1 VADGVETGYAAAR
14 EGSALVDLP
23 DRGVLAVTGAL
34 RQKFLHGLLSNDVA
48 SLLPGQGRRA
58 ALMDAK
64 GHLLA
69 FMRALVGQTE
79 VWLEVSGDRV
89 ALVEEKLAF
98 YRVAAPVR
106 FQRRP
111 VEVLALVGPRAR
123 AVLAQTGCP
132 VPDLQP
138 DDHVAGAVA
147 GQPVLV
153 TRAGD
158 MPAEGFVLHAESAAA
173 AAAAAA
179 LEAAGAVPIGRATL
193 DVLRIEDG
201 RPWYGPDVTED
212 NILHETGLVAD
223 YHSPTKGCYVGQEVI
238 ARLDA
243 RGGNVNKMMR
253 GLRLSATAEAGSKV
267 TSEGKEV
274 GRITTAGS
282 SPRLGPVAMGY
293 VHRSRFE
300 PGTHV
305 EVDGA
310 PAAVVRLPFE
320 VMEGAVVRE
329 PAR

>member
-1 VADGVETGYAAAR
+1 VAHAVSSGYAAAR
-14 EGSALVDLP
+14 EGAVLHDLR
-23 DRGVLAVTGAL
+23 DRGVVAVTGPL
-34 RQKFLHGLLSNDVA
+34 RQKFLHGLLSNDVLT
-48 SLLPGQGRRA
+48 LLPGQGRRA

-69 FMRALVGQTE
+69 LMRVLVGQTE
-79 VWLEVSGDRV
+79 VWLEVAGNRTDL
-89 ALVEEKLAF
+89 ALERLAF

-111 VEVLALVGPRAR
+111 VEVLALLGPQAR
-123 AVLAQTGCP
+123 DLLARTGCE
-132 VPDLQP
+132 VPDLEP
-138 DDHVAGAVA
+138 EAHVAGAVA

-153 TRAGD
+153 ARAGD
-158 MPAEGFVLHAESAAA
+158 MPAHGYVLHADSPAA

-179 LEAAGAVPIGRATL
+179 LEAAGAVPVTEETL

-201 RPWYGPDVTED
+201 RPWFGPDITED
-212 NILHETGLVAD
+212 NLLHETGLVRE

-243 RGGNVNKMMR
+243 RGGNVNKRIR
-253 GLRLSATAEAGSKV
+253 GLRLTATAEAGSKV
-267 TSEGKEV
+267 MSEGKEV
-274 GRITTAGS
+274 GRVTTAGL

-320 VMEGAVVRE
+320 VMEGAVPEATR
-329 PAR
+329 

>member
-1 VADGVETGYAAAR
+1 VAEAVKSDYDAAR
-14 EGSALVDLP
+14 EGAALVDLP
-23 DRGVLAVTGAL
+23 DRGVLAVTGPL
-34 RQKFLHGLLSNDVA
+34 RQKFLHGVLSNDVETV
-48 SLLPGQGRRA
+48 LPGQGRRA

-69 FMRALVGQTE
+69 LMRVLVGQTE
-79 VWLEVSGDRV
+79 VWLEVAGNRAD
-89 ALVEEKLAF
+89 LVEEKLTF

-111 VEVLALVGPRAR
+111 VEVIALLGPRAR
-123 AVLAQTGCP
+123 EVLARTGCE
-132 VPDLQP
+132 VPDLAP
-138 DDHVAGAVA
+138 EAHVAGAVG

-153 TRAGD
+153 SRAGD
-158 MPAEGFVLHAESAAA
+158 VPAEGYVLHAESPAA

-179 LEAAGAVPIGRATL
+179 LQSAGAVSIGRQTL

-201 RPWYGPDVTED
+201 RPWYGPDITEE
-212 NILHETGLVAD
+212 NLLHETGLLGE

-243 RGGNVNKMMR
+243 RGGNVNRALR
-253 GLRLSATAEAGSKV
+253 GLRLKAAAEAGSAV

-274 GRITTAGS
+274 GRITTAGV
-282 SPRLGPVAMGY
+282 SPRLGPIAMAY

-305 EVDGA
+305 EVDRA
-310 PAAVVRLPFE
+310 AAAVVRLPFE
-320 VMEGAVVRE
+320 VMEHAIGEGKA
-329 PAR
+329 

>member
-1 VADGVETGYAAAR
+1 METGYAAAR
-14 EGSALVDLP
+14 QGAALVDLP

-34 RQKFLHGLLSNDVA
+34 RQKFLHGVLSNDVLG
-48 SLLPGQGRRA
+48 LLPGQGRRA

-69 FMRALVGQTE
+69 FMRVLVGQTE
-79 VWLEVSGDRV
+79 AWLEVAGKRTDV
-89 ALVEEKLAF
+89 VEERLTF

-106 FQRRP
+106 FHRRP
-111 VEVLALVGPRAR
+111 VEVLALLGPRAR
-123 AVLAQTGCP
+123 DVLARMGCA
-132 VPDLQP
+132 VPDLEP
-138 DDHVAGAVA
+138 DAHVAGAVA

-153 TRAGD
+153 ARAGD
-158 MPAEGFVLHAESAAA
+158 MPAGGYVLHAESAAA

-179 LEAAGAVPIGRATL
+179 LEGAGAVPIDRETL

-201 RPWYGPDVTED
+201 RPWYGPDITED
-212 NILHETGLVAD
+212 NLLHETGLLGE

-253 GLRLSATAEAGSKV
+253 GLRLSAPARAGLAV
-267 TSEGKEV
+267 AFEGKDV
-274 GRITTAGS
+274 GRVTTAGV

-293 VHRSRFE
+293 VHRSRSE
-300 PGTHV
+300 PGATV

-310 PAAVVRLPFE
+310 AATVVTLPFE
-320 VMEGAVVRE
+320 ADATAETR
-329 PAR
+329 P

>member
-1 VADGVETGYAAAR
+1 
-14 EGSALVDLP
+14 VDLP
-23 DRGVLAVTGAL
+23 DRGVIAVTGVL
-34 RQKFLHGLLSNDVA
+34 RQKFLHGLLSNEVQ

-69 FMRALVGQTE
+69 LMRVLVGQAE
-79 VWLEVSGDRV
+79 VWLEVAGGRRD
-89 ALVEEKLAF
+89 LVLEKLEF

-106 FQRRP
+106 FQSRP
-111 VEVLALVGPRAR
+111 VEVLAIMGPAAR
-123 AVLAQTGCP
+123 DVLAKTGL
-132 VPDLQP
+132 DLP
-138 DDHVAGAVA
+138 ELEPEAHVAGAVG

-153 TRAGD
+153 ARAGD
-158 MPAEGFVLHAESAAA
+158 MPAEGYVLHAESAAA

-179 LEAAGAVPIGRATL
+179 LEAAGAVAITFGTL
-193 DVLRIEDG
+193 DVLRVEDG
-201 RPWYGPDVTED
+201 RPWYGPDITED
-212 NILHETGLVAD
+212 NILHETGLVAE

-253 GLRLSATAEAGSKV
+253 GLRLSATAEAGSTV
-267 TSEGKEV
+267 ASVGKEV
-274 GRITTAGS
+274 GRVTTAGA

-310 PAAVVRLPFE
+310 PASVVRLPFE
-320 VMEGAVVRE
+320 VMERGVRE

>member
-1 VADGVETGYAAAR
+1 
-14 EGSALVDLP
+14 VDLP
-23 DRGVLAVTGAL
+23 DRGVIAVTGVL
-34 RQKFLHGLLSNDVA
+34 RQKFLHGLLSNEVQ

-69 FMRALVGQTE
+69 LMRVLVGQAE
-79 VWLEVSGDRV
+79 VWLEVAGGRRD
-89 ALVEEKLAF
+89 LVLEQLEF

-106 FQRRP
+106 FQSRP
-111 VEVLALVGPRAR
+111 VEVLAIMGPAAR
-123 AVLAQTGCP
+123 DVLAKTGL
-132 VPDLQP
+132 DLP
-138 DDHVAGAVA
+138 ELEPEAHVAGAVG

-153 TRAGD
+153 ARAGD
-158 MPAEGFVLHAESAAA
+158 MPAEGYVLHAESAAA

-179 LEAAGAVPIGRATL
+179 LEAAGAVAITFGTL
-193 DVLRIEDG
+193 DVLRVEDG
-201 RPWYGPDVTED
+201 RPWYGPDITED
-212 NILHETGLVAD
+212 NILHETGLVAE

-253 GLRLSATAEAGSKV
+253 GLRLSATAEAGSTV
-267 TSEGKEV
+267 ASVGKEV
-274 GRITTAGS
+274 GRVTTAGA

-310 PAAVVRLPFE
+310 PASVVRLPFE
-320 VMEGAVVRE
+320 VMERGVRE

>member
-1 VADGVETGYAAAR
+1 M
-14 EGSALVDLP
+14 DLP
-23 DRGVLAVTGAL
+23 DRGVIAVTGVL
-34 RQKFLHGLLSNDVA
+34 RQKFLHGLLSNEVQ

-69 FMRALVGQTE
+69 LMRVLVGQAE
-79 VWLEVSGDRV
+79 VWLEVAGGRRD
-89 ALVEEKLAF
+89 LVLEKLEF

-106 FQRRP
+106 FQSRP
-111 VEVLALVGPRAR
+111 VEVLAIMGPAAR
-123 AVLAQTGCP
+123 DVLAKTGL
-132 VPDLQP
+132 DLP
-138 DDHVAGAVA
+138 ELEPEAHVAGAVG

-153 TRAGD
+153 ARAGD
-158 MPAEGFVLHAESAAA
+158 MPAEGYVLHAESAAA

-179 LEAAGAVPIGRATL
+179 LEAAGAVAITFGTL
-193 DVLRIEDG
+193 DVLRVEDG
-201 RPWYGPDVTED
+201 RPWYGPDITED
-212 NILHETGLVAD
+212 NILHETGLVAE

-253 GLRLSATAEAGSKV
+253 GLRLSATAEAGSTV
-267 TSEGKEV
+267 ASVGKEV
-274 GRITTAGS
+274 GRVTTAGA

-310 PAAVVRLPFE
+310 PASVVRLPFE
-320 VMEGAVVRE
+320 VMERGVRE

>member
-1 VADGVETGYAAAR
+1 VAEAVSSGYAAAR
-14 EGSALVDLP
+14 EGAALADLR
-23 DRGVLAVTGAL
+23 DRGVVAVTGPL
-34 RQKFLHGLLSNDVA
+34 RQKFLHGILSNEVLG
-48 SLLPGQGRRA
+48 LLPGQGRRA

-69 FMRALVGQTE
+69 LMRVLIGQTE
-79 VWLEVSGDRV
+79 VWLEVAGNRTD
-89 ALVEEKLAF
+89 LLEERLNF

-123 AVLAQTGCP
+123 EMLARTGCE
-132 VPDLQP
+132 VPDLEAEA
-138 DDHVAGAVA
+138 HVAGAVG
-147 GQPVLV
+147 GQPVLLA
-153 TRAGD
+153 RAGD
-158 MPAEGFVLHAESAAA
+158 MPAGGYVLHAESAAA

-179 LEAAGAVPIGRATL
+179 LEGAGAVPAGRETL

-201 RPWYGPDVTED
+201 RPWYGPDVTEE
-212 NILHETGLVAD
+212 NLLHETGLVGE
-223 YHSPTKGCYVGQEVI
+223 YHSPTKGCYVGLEVM

-243 RGGNVNKMMR
+243 RGGHVNKGMR
-253 GLRLSATAEAGSKV
+253 GLRLSATAEAGSAV
-267 TSEGKEV
+267 SSEGKEV
-274 GRITTAGS
+274 GRITTAGL

-320 VMEGAVVRE
+320 VMEDGVRE

>member
-1 VADGVETGYAAAR
+1 VAEAVFSGYAAAR
-14 EGSALVDLP
+14 EGAALADLR

-34 RQKFLHGLLSNDVA
+34 RQKFLHGVLSNDVQD
-48 SLLPGQGRRA
+48 LLPGQGRPA

-69 FMRALVGQTE
+69 LMRVLVGQTE
-79 VWLEVSGDRV
+79 VWLEVTGNRTD
-89 ALVEEKLAF
+89 LVEDRLTF

-106 FQRRP
+106 FQHRP
-111 VEVLALVGPRAR
+111 VEVLALLGPRAR
-123 AVLAQTGCP
+123 DLLARTGCE
-132 VPDLQP
+132 VPDLEP
-138 DDHVAGAVA
+138 EAHVAGAVG

-153 TRAGD
+153 ARAGD
-158 MPAEGFVLHAESAAA
+158 MPADGYVLHAESAAA
-173 AAAAAA
+173 AAAAAT
-179 LEAAGAVPIGRATL
+179 LEAAGAVPIDRETL

-201 RPWYGPDVTED
+201 RPWYGPDITDD
-212 NILHETGLVAD
+212 NILHETGLVRA

-238 ARLDA
+238 ARLEA

-253 GLRLSATAEAGSKV
+253 GLRLSAPAAAGSAV

-274 GRITTAGS
+274 GRITSAGVS
-282 SPRLGPVAMGY
+282 KRLGPIAMGY

-305 EVDGA
+305 AVDGA

-320 VMEGAVVRE
+320 VLEHAVGE
-329 PAR
+329 PRP

>member
-1 VADGVETGYAAAR
+1 
-14 EGSALVDLP
+14 VDLP
-23 DRGVLAVTGAL
+23 DRGVIAVTGVL
-34 RQKFLHGLLSNDVA
+34 RQKFLHGLLSNEVQ

-69 FMRALVGQTE
+69 LMRVLVGQAE
-79 VWLEVSGDRV
+79 VWLEVAGSRRD
-89 ALVEEKLAF
+89 LVLEKLEL

-106 FQRRP
+106 FQSRP
-111 VEVLALVGPRAR
+111 VEVMAIMGPAAR
-123 AVLAQTGCP
+123 DVLAKTGL
-132 VPDLQP
+132 DLP
-138 DDHVAGAVA
+138 ELAPEAHVAGAVG

-153 TRAGD
+153 ARAGD
-158 MPAEGFVLHAESAAA
+158 MPAEGYVLHAESAAA

-179 LEAAGAVPIGRATL
+179 LEAAGAVAITASTL
-193 DVLRIEDG
+193 DVLRVEDG

-212 NILHETGLVAD
+212 NILHETGLVAE
-223 YHSPTKGCYVGQEVI
+223 YHSPTKGCYVGQEVM

-253 GLRLSATAEAGSKV
+253 GLRLSATAEAGSTIASV
-267 TSEGKEV
+267 GKEV
-274 GRITTAGS
+274 GRVTTAGA

-310 PAAVVRLPFE
+310 PASVVRLPFE
-320 VMEGAVVRE
+320 FMERGVRE

>member
-1 VADGVETGYAAAR
+1 VAEAAESEYAAAR
-14 EGSALVDLP
+14 AGAALVDLP

-34 RQKFLHGLLSNDVA
+34 RQKFLHGLLSNDVLG
-48 SLLPGQGRRA
+48 LLPGQGRRA

-69 FMRALVGQTE
+69 LMRVLVGQAE
-79 VWLEVSGDRV
+79 VWLEVAGNRAD
-89 ALVEEKLAF
+89 LVEDRLSF
-98 YRVAAPVR
+98 YRVATPVR

-123 AVLAQTGCP
+123 EVLARAGCE
-132 VPDLQP
+132 VPDLEP
-138 DDHVAGAVA
+138 EAHAAGAVA

-153 TRAGD
+153 SRAGD
-158 MPAEGFVLHAESAAA
+158 MPADGYVLHAESPAA

-179 LEAAGAVPIGRATL
+179 LEGSGAVPIGQETL

-201 RPWYGPDVTED
+201 RPWFGPDITED
-212 NILHETGLVAD
+212 NLLHETGLIGE

-253 GLRLSATAEAGSKV
+253 GLRLSATAQAGSAV
-267 TSEGKEV
+267 TSEGKQV
-274 GRITTAGS
+274 GRVTTAGT

-310 PAAVVRLPFE
+310 AAAVVRLPFE
-320 VMEGAVVRE
+320 VMERAVRE
-329 PAR
+329 PTP